1 MDQKVDDDKTVLSLV
16 SAAAEELRQT
26 NDADT
31 AKKLCKEISP
41 SQTNLRKSVG
51 TKEATNYFAFSV
63 ENQDNI

>member
-1 MDQKVDDDKTVLSLV
+1 MDEKVEDDKTVLSLV

-26 NDADT
+26 NDADPI
-31 AKKLCKEISP
+31 KKLCKQISP

-63 ENQDNI
+63 ENRDDV